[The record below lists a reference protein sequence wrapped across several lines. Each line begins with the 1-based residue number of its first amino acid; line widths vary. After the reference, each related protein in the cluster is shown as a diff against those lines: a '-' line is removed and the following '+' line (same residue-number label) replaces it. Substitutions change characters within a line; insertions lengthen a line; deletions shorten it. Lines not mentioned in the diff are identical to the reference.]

1 MTRTTRA
8 LAAFVPTTT
17 LVLSVVFASAA
28 LAPEAMT
35 APEAVSTPTAASPA
49 EDAAATADPSA
60 PGAVSGAS
68 DRRSSSPSS
77 ADPVES
83 AQPTTGSS
91 PADRPATDP
100 PAADRPADSPT
111 ATPPDTA
118 DPLTGE
124 DPVRTPPLLHDL
136 DGVDV
141 DVDITPPAQPGSLS
155 LSVAAD
161 AVDLAES
168 GSTAL
173 QRRFT
178 GGLPTVTVT
187 DSRVGAQNDWYVLAS
202 ASALTGPSASI
213 GADHLGWTPRLIT
226 GTGAVAGD
234 PVASSLE
241 GGAGLQD
248 ALLLGAAGGAGT
260 WTADAEL
267 RLLAEPDVEAGSYRS
282 TITLSLFA

>member
-1 MTRTTRA
+1 LLGRVLVRE
-8 LAAFVPTTT
+8 LAAET
-17 LVLSVVFASAA
+17 L
-28 LAPEAMT
+28 
-35 APEAVSTPTAASPA
+35 
-49 EDAAATADPSA
+49 
-60 PGAVSGAS
+60 GI
-68 DRRSSSPSS
+68 
-77 ADPVES
+77 
-83 AQPTTGSS
+83 
-91 PADRPATDP
+91 
-100 PAADRPADSPT
+100 
-111 ATPPDTA
+111 

-124 DPVRTPPLLHDL
+124 DPARTPPLLHDL

-241 GGAGLQD
+241 GGAGLRD

-260 WTADAEL
+260 WSADAEL

>member
-35 APEAVSTPTAASPA
+35 APEAVSTPTAAAPA
-49 EDAAATADPSA
+49 EDAGSTADASV
-60 PGAVSGAS
+60 PGAGSGSS

-77 ADPVES
+77 TGPVDPAEP
-83 AQPTTGSS
+83 ATGSS
-91 PADRPATDP
+91 PADLLS
-100 PAADRPADSPT
+100 ADRPAADSPS
-111 ATPPDTA
+111 AAAPDAA

-124 DPVRTPPLLHDL
+124 DPARTPPLLHDL

-141 DVDITPPAQPGSLS
+141 DVDIAPPAQPGSLS

-161 AVDLAES
+161 AVDLVES
-168 GSTAL
+168 GSSAA

-187 DSRVGAQNDWYVLAS
+187 DSRAGSQNDWYVLAS
-202 ASALTGPSASI
+202 ASALTSPSASI

-226 GTGAVAGD
+226 GTGAVAGET
-234 PVASSLE
+234 VASSLE
-241 GGAGLQD
+241 GGTGLSD

-260 WTADAEL
+260 WSADAEL

>member
-1 MTRTTRA
+1 R
-8 LAAFVPTTT
+8 LPVNSCP
-17 LVLSVVFASAA
+17 
-28 LAPEAMT
+28 
-35 APEAVSTPTAASPA
+35 
-49 EDAAATADPSA
+49 
-60 PGAVSGAS
+60 
-68 DRRSSSPSS
+68 SPS
-77 ADPVES
+77 
-83 AQPTTGSS
+83 
-91 PADRPATDP
+91 
-100 PAADRPADSPT
+100 
-111 ATPPDTA
+111 ATPPDAA

-241 GGAGLQD
+241 GGAGLRD

-260 WTADAEL
+260 WSADAEL

>member
-49 EDAAATADPSA
+49 EDAAATADSSA
-60 PGAVSGAS
+60 PGAGSGAS

-77 ADPVES
+77 AAGGSVAGRS
-83 AQPTTGSS
+83 A
-91 PADRPATDP
+91 
-100 PAADRPADSPT
+100 
-111 ATPPDTA
+111 
-118 DPLTGE
+118 GE

-168 GSTAL
+168 DSTAL

-202 ASALTGPSASI
+202 ASALTGASASI

-241 GGAGLQD
+241 GGAGLRD

-260 WTADAEL
+260 WSADAEL

>member
-49 EDAAATADPSA
+49 EDAAAAADPSA
-60 PGAVSGAS
+60 PGAGSGAS

-77 ADPVES
+77 ADPVEPR
-83 AQPTTGSS
+83 QPTTGSS
-91 PADRPATDP
+91 PADRPAADP
-100 PAADRPADSPT
+100 PAADRPADSPS
-111 ATPPDTA
+111 ATPPDAA

-124 DPVRTPPLLHDL
+124 DPARTPPLLHDL

-226 GTGAVAGD
+226 GTSAVAGD

-241 GGAGLQD
+241 GGAGLRD

-260 WTADAEL
+260 WSADAEL

>member
-60 PGAVSGAS
+60 PGAGSGAS

-77 ADPVES
+77 ANPVDP

-100 PAADRPADSPT
+100 PAADRPTDSPS
-111 ATPPDTA
+111 ATPPDAA

-124 DPVRTPPLLHDL
+124 DPARTPPLLHDL

-260 WTADAEL
+260 WSADAEL

>member
-1 MTRTTRA
+1 
-8 LAAFVPTTT
+8 P
-17 LVLSVVFASAA
+17 
-28 LAPEAMT
+28 
-35 APEAVSTPTAASPA
+35 
-49 EDAAATADPSA
+49 DA
-60 PGAVSGAS
+60 
-68 DRRSSSPSS
+68 
-77 ADPVES
+77 
-83 AQPTTGSS
+83 
-91 PADRPATDP
+91 
-100 PAADRPADSPT
+100 
-111 ATPPDTA
+111 A

-124 DPVRTPPLLHDL
+124 DPVRTPPLFHDL

-260 WTADAEL
+260 WSADAEL

>member
-1 MTRTTRA
+1 VTRTTRA
-8 LAAFVPTTT
+8 LAAFVPTTA

-35 APEAVSTPTAASPA
+35 APEAASTPTATSPA
-49 EDAAATADPSA
+49 DDTGSTADPSV
-60 PGAVSGAS
+60 PGAGSGAS

-77 ADPVES
+77 ADPVEP

-91 PADRPATDP
+91 PADRPT
-100 PAADRPADSPT
+100 ADRPADSPSAT
-111 ATPPDTA
+111 APDAA

-124 DPVRTPPLLHDL
+124 DPARTPPLLHDL

-161 AVDLAES
+161 AVDLVEA
-168 GSTAL
+168 GSTAV

-178 GGLPTVTVT
+178 GGLPQVTVT
-187 DSRVGAQNDWYVLAS
+187 DSRSGSPTAWYVLAS
-202 ASALTGPSASI
+202 ASALTSASASI
-213 GADHLGWTPRLIT
+213 GADHLGWTPRVLT
-226 GTGAVAGD
+226 GTGAAAGG
-234 PVASSLE
+234 PVASALE
-241 GGAGLQD
+241 GGTGLRD

-260 WTADAEL
+260 WSADAEL
-267 RLLAEPDVEAGSYRS
+267 RLLAEPDVEPGSYHS

>member
-8 LAAFVPTTT
+8 LVAFVPTTT

-49 EDAAATADPSA
+49 EDAAATADPSVPDA
-60 PGAVSGAS
+60 GSGAS
-68 DRRSSSPSS
+68 DRRSSSPSP
-77 ADPVES
+77 ADPVEP

-91 PADRPATDP
+91 SADRPATDP
-100 PAADRPADSPT
+100 PAADRPADSPS
-111 ATPPDTA
+111 ATPPDAA

-124 DPVRTPPLLHDL
+124 NPVRTPPLLHDL

-187 DSRVGAQNDWYVLAS
+187 DSRVAAQNDWYVLAS

-213 GADHLGWTPRLIT
+213 GADHLGWTPRLVA

-234 PVASSLE
+234 PVVSSLE
-241 GGAGLQD
+241 GGAGLRD
-248 ALLLGAAGGAGT
+248 ALLLGADGGVGT
-260 WTADAEL
+260 WSADAEL
-267 RLLAEPDVEAGSYRS
+267 RLLAEPNVEAGSYRS

>member
-1 MTRTTRA
+1 VTRTTRA

-49 EDAAATADPSA
+49 EDAAPTADPSA
-60 PGAVSGAS
+60 PGAGSGAS

-77 ADPVES
+77 ADPVDP

-100 PAADRPADSPT
+100 PAADRPADSPS
-111 ATPPDTA
+111 ATPPDAA

-141 DVDITPPAQPGSLS
+141 DVDITPPAEPGSLS

-241 GGAGLQD
+241 GGAGLRD

-260 WTADAEL
+260 WSADAEL

>member
-49 EDAAATADPSA
+49 EDAAPTADPSA
-60 PGAVSGAS
+60 PGAGSGAS

-77 ADPVES
+77 ADPVDP
-83 AQPTTGSS
+83 AQPTT
-91 PADRPATDP
+91 
-100 PAADRPADSPT
+100 
-111 ATPPDTA
+111 
-118 DPLTGE
+118 
-124 DPVRTPPLLHDL
+124 
-136 DGVDV
+136 
-141 DVDITPPAQPGSLS
+141 GSLS

-241 GGAGLQD
+241 GGAGLRD

-260 WTADAEL
+260 WSADAEL

>member
-35 APEAVSTPTAASPA
+35 APEAVSTPIATSPA
-49 EDAAATADPSA
+49 EDAAPTADPSV
-60 PGAVSGAS
+60 PVTGSGAS

-77 ADPVES
+77 ADPVDP

-100 PAADRPADSPT
+100 PAADRPADSPS
-111 ATPPDTA
+111 ATPPDAA

-226 GTGAVAGD
+226 GTSAVAGD

-241 GGAGLQD
+241 GGAGLRD

-260 WTADAEL
+260 WSADAEL